1 MSDENVFMLKSVH
14 EEFAKRIED
23 ENHRQNKRIEVIED
37 HVCEITRIAANVEK
51 LAINMEHMVGE
62 LKDQGIRLK
71 ALEDRDGEMW
81 RKLVSHIAT
90 SIISIIL
97 GYIACKLGLG

>member
-1 MSDENVFMLKSVH
+1 MDQNEFLLKSVH
-14 EEFAKRIED
+14 DEFAKRIED

-71 ALEDRDGEMW
+71 VLEDRDGEMW
-81 RKLVSHIAT
+81 RKVVSHITT
-90 SIISIIL
+90 SIISVIL